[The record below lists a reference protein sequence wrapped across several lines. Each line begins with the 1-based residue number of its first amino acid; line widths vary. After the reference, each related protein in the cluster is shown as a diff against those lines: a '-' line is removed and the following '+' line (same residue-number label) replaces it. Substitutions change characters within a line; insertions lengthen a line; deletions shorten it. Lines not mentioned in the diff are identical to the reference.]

1 MIGAPFRHIGGT
13 VLADHGPLTLVAA
26 RELAKF
32 YQSEARRRPSQDG
45 KRFPCIC
52 GQRATALLEAAE
64 AAEKWRRAAGWTNP
78 EAADAR
84 KSEP

>member
-26 RELAKF
+26 RELATF
-32 YQSEARRRPSQDG
+32 YQSEARRWSSSDG

-52 GQRATALLEAAE
+52 KQRATALLEAAE

-78 EAADAR
+78 EAADALN
-84 KSEP
+84 SQW